1 MCASGISRTCC
12 EPRCGR
18 TSPNCWRSSRSW
30 IPGSHA
36 SRTSGESCSDQSRG
50 VGNLQTARASTAR
63 VLAMGR
69 ILEEMQMV
77 RDVAAR
83 GPHCRARGAGRRAA
97 RSRAGSSCR
106 CAPEPT
112 AQGDEGEEGRE
123 EIVNQVLQQPVIQIA
138 LPIIITIIVAAWMNN
153 KGIDGVHKR
162 LDDICRRLDAIEAR
176 LLGIENRLGTL
187 ERKVDALEIKAWR

>member
-1 MCASGISRTCC
+1 VSSPRAGREQNRPSPPAS
-12 EPRCGR
+12 
-18 TSPNCWRSSRSW
+18 SS
-30 IPGSHA
+30 SHF
-36 SRTSGESCSDQSRG
+36 TRG
-50 VGNLQTARASTAR
+50 
-63 VLAMGR
+63 
-69 ILEEMQMV
+69 
-77 RDVAAR
+77 
-83 GPHCRARGAGRRAA
+83 RGA
-97 RSRAGSSCR
+97 
-106 CAPEPT
+106 